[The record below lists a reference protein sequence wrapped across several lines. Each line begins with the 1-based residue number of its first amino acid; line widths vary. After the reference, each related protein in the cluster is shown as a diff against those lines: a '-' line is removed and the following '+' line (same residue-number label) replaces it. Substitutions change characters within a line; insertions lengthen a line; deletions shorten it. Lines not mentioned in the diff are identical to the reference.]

1 MHLLRRTRRLL
12 LILLLLPAMALAGG
26 GNLKI
31 ITLQHQF
38 PQDIL
43 PTIQSMVGEGGS
55 ASAVQNNLLIRTTPE
70 RMSQIEQVIATL
82 DVPQSNLRITVSHD
96 ASLSSQTQRMG
107 ASGRIGNDD
116 VQIDVAPAGGRVG
129 GNRKNRGGNQVQL
142 DFDQQQR
149 DSRQQ
154 GSEFITVLEG
164 QPAFIRVGQSVP
176 FTSQWVQ
183 FTQRYRVVQS
193 ATQYR
198 DITTGFAVRPRL
210 IGNQVELEITPRIAQ
225 QNAAGNVD
233 FQELATVVRV
243 TRGQWLD
250 LGGTMQSRD
259 EVSRAILSQANSSQS
274 GSNSLMI
281 RVD

>member
-1 MHLLRRTRRLL
+1 MHNILRACWLL
-12 LILLLLPAMALAGG
+12 LAILWLPTIALAGG

-38 PQDIL
+38 PQEIL
-43 PTIQSMVGEGGS
+43 PTVQSMVGEGGS

-96 ASLSSQTQRMG
+96 ASLSTQTQRMG
-107 ASGRIGNDD
+107 ASGRIGVDH
-116 VQIDVAPAGGRVG
+116 VQIDVAPAGGRPG
-129 GNRKNRGGNQVQL
+129 GYRQNRDGRQVQL

-183 FTQRYRVVQS
+183 FTLRYRVTQS

-198 DITTGFAVRPRL
+198 DITTGFAVRPRV
-210 IGNQVELEITPRIAQ
+210 IGNQVELEITPRISQ
-225 QNAAGNVD
+225 QNSLGNVD
-233 FQELATVVRV
+233 FQELSTVVRV
-243 TRGQWLD
+243 TKGQWLN

-259 EVSRAILSQANSSQS
+259 EVSRAILSQASGSQS
-274 GSNSLMI
+274 GNNSLMI